1 MYGTVKHGIRKI
13 PLVNKQGDMLGEH
26 RGGGWGQPIDIK
38 YFRENFRANL
48 HRTSGVTNNVF
59 FSTVCF
65 FVSLLV
71 FHSGCITGPAW
82 HALFDPKPAGTP
94 IFRDVPKEAAKSSL
108 PFYYLEPPDIINV
121 EAIHLVPK
129 APYHL
134 RVFDI
139 VMVDVIGTPEGEPIS
154 GFFAIE
160 PGGTIQLGS
169 GYGTVKIEGMTVE
182 ETQEAIRRH
191 LGGTDDVTRSPS
203 TEGFVG
209 VRFQRDMDNQPT
221 STLRPSPA
229 PLPRGQLLA
238 PIVSVRLQRMGDMQ
252 QINGNHTIGPD
263 GYITLGSYGR
273 VYVSGLTIDECRDAI
288 EFHLS
293 KHLDHPQVAVDMFA
307 YNSKGYYVIFQSSGM
322 GERVL
327 KFPYTGNENVLDA
340 ISNTEGLMAN
350 SSKRIWVA
358 RPVGNSNKPVILPV
372 DWVDVTAYGKPDTNY
387 QLLPGDRV
395 FVVEDRYLSLDGTL
409 ARVFA
414 PFERIMGFT
423 LLGASTATRLSG
435 NVLQGGG
442 ERYYYR

>member
-1 MYGTVKHGIRKI
+1 M
-13 PLVNKQGDMLGEH
+13 
-26 RGGGWGQPIDIK
+26 
-38 YFRENFRANL
+38 
-48 HRTSGVTNNVF
+48 TSGSHPRAKQSAVLNG
-59 FSTVCF
+59 VCCF
-65 FVSLLV
+65 CACTLFL
-71 FHSGCITGPAW
+71 FSGCITGPAW

-94 IFRDVPKEAAKSSL
+94 VFRDTGSEAAKSSL
-108 PFYYLEPPDIINV
+108 HFYFLEPPDIINV
-121 EAIHLVPK
+121 EAIHLAPR

-139 VMVDVIGTPEGEPIS
+139 VMVDVIGTPVEEPIS

-160 PGGTIQLGS
+160 PGGTIQLGGS
-169 GYGTVKIEGMTVE
+169 YGTVKIAGMSVE
-182 ETQEAIRRH
+182 DAQESIRRH
-191 LGGTDDVTRSPS
+191 LDGSDGNMMS
-203 TEGFVG
+203 
-209 VRFQRDMDNQPT
+209 
-221 STLRPSPA
+221 
-229 PLPRGQLLA
+229 QLLA

-252 QINGNHTIGPD
+252 QIAGNHTIGPD

-293 KHLDHPQVAVDMFA
+293 KHLDHPQVAVDMFS

-340 ISNTEGLMAN
+340 ISNTEGLMVN